1 MSADEDLYLNQSEA
15 DALFFPDALFNNA
28 DELDFEPFGDASGL
42 DDGTF
47 NGITGTGLTS
57 SIFEVNGNL
66 EEVKVA
72 NSISEQVVSAGAPTY
87 SNDFT
92 VFNKP
97 TLELENMGMAA
108 YGISGLYSPLS
119 PSEKLSGLTLAQM
132 TAPSYGLQQAPYSAT
147 TTMPFVTSSSAS
159 TVAATNGMT
168 RFGSQEFLS
177 KSTSPDALSP
187 NSSDGQGDHVVET
200 EMKMAQELKSY
211 RSVDFDVDQVDGD
224 GDGLQPLPQM
234 TRPSMQRSFS
244 CHALGQLRPPPAS
257 SATEN
262 SRPPAAGLSSPN
274 GVRLP
279 QQQPNLAEIQSM
291 GMRPMMRRVYSAGD
305 IQTLNGMQQGGS
317 LSGSA
322 SPSFED
328 GSYRVGKYS
337 MEERKLRITRYQQKR
352 TQRNFNKK
360 IKYAC
365 RKTLADSRPRV
376 RGRFAKNMDDDIP
389 TSVRGRSKR
398 EDDDDE
404 EGDGHA
410 NGHANLYH
418 VENSSGE
425 YSDMVSAIKVEH
437 RSVNSM

>member
-47 NGITGTGLTS
+47 NGITGSGLTS
-57 SIFEVNGNL
+57 SIFEVNGDL

-72 NSISEQVVSAGAPTY
+72 NSVSEQVVSEGAPSY

-97 TLELENMGMAA
+97 TLELESMGMAA

-132 TAPSYGLQQAPYSAT
+132 TTPSYGLQQAPYSAT
-147 TTMPFVTSSSAS
+147 TTMPFVTSSSSS

-177 KSTSPDALSP
+177 RSTSPNALSP
-187 NSSDGQGDHVVET
+187 NSSDGQDYVVET
-200 EMKMAQELKSY
+200 EMKMAQEPKQY
-211 RSVDFDVDQVDGD
+211 RSVDFVDQVDGD

-244 CHALGQLRPPPAS
+244 CHALGQLRPPPSS

-274 GVRLP
+274 GARLP
-279 QQQPNLAEIQSM
+279 QQPNLAEIQSL

-328 GSYRVGKYS
+328 GNYRVGKYS

-376 RGRFAKNMDDDIP
+376 RGRFAKNIDDDIP

-404 EGDGHA
+404 EGDGHM
-410 NGHANLYH
+410 YH